1 MFLPPFFPGRPLRRL
16 AMTTA
21 FILASLS
28 LPAAAQSYDCE
39 RLRQEMAS
47 ASRPDPQRTGQSVR
61 ELQRQRI
68 QLSRTQA
75 YADQIGC
82 KRGFLIFGGGG
93 PPQCDGIL
101 AQIDRMTNNVDALQQ
116 QVTQGDAGDAGR
128 EAALLDQYRT
138 YCRTDPSAQNSDE
151 LPGDPMRPGLGNDD
165 ADQPSEGGVR
175 RYGKA
180 VCVRTCDGG
189 FFPLSFAPA
198 QRDTSGLQSLC
209 TALCPNTE
217 VKLYTTPDMDNVG
230 AAVSI
235 DGASYSDLPNAF
247 KYQKSFDP
255 TCSCKPPNKSW
266 VEALADAEKLLD
278 QDHAKD
284 VLVTAKMSDDMARPV
299 ASTPAALPPGKGK
312 KSFDKA
318 QIKAILDAQAAA
330 EGALGAVGA
339 QAPTAGT
346 ESAGIANERGGGG
359 RVVKTDEGEV
369 KTVAGPDG
377 AKRRVRVVGPA
388 L

>member
-1 MFLPPFFPGRPLRRL
+1 MFPRSCFPSQMLWRL
-16 AMTTA
+16 AVTTGLV
-21 FILASLS
+21 LASLS
-28 LPAAAQSYDCE
+28 RPAVAQSYDCE
-39 RLRQEMAS
+39 RLRQEMAA
-47 ASRPDPQRTGQSVR
+47 ASRPDPQRTAQSVR
-61 ELQRQRI
+61 ELQRQRV

-82 KRGFLIFGGGG
+82 RRGFLIFGGSG

-101 AQIDRMTNNVDALQQ
+101 DQIDRMTNNVDALQQ
-116 QVTQGDAGDAGR
+116 QVSPSDTGDVGR
-128 EAALLDQYRT
+128 QAALLEQYRA
-138 YCRTDPSAQNSDE
+138 YCRTDPTVQNSE
-151 LPGDPMRPGLGNDD
+151 EFFGDTMRPGFDNGEDE
-165 ADQPSEGGVR
+165 QSGGGVR

-198 QRDTSGLQSLC
+198 QRDTAGLQSLC

-217 VKLYTTPDMDNVG
+217 VKLYTTPDMDNIG
-230 AAVSI
+230 AAVST
-235 DGASYSDLPNAF
+235 DGAAYSDLPNAF
-247 KYQKSFDP
+247 KYEKSFDP
-255 TCSCKPPNKSW
+255 TCSCKPAGKSW

-284 VLVTAKMSDDMARPV
+284 VTVTAKMSDDMARPV
-299 ASTPAALPPGKGK
+299 TAPPAVTPTGKSK
-312 KSFDKA
+312 KNFDKA

-339 QAPTAGT
+339 QAPTAST
-346 ESAGIANERGGGG
+346 ESAGIANDAGQGGH
-359 RVVKTDEGEV
+359 VVKTDEGQV
-369 KTVAGPDG
+369 RTVAGPDG
-377 AKRRVRVVGPA
+377 AKRRVRIVGPA